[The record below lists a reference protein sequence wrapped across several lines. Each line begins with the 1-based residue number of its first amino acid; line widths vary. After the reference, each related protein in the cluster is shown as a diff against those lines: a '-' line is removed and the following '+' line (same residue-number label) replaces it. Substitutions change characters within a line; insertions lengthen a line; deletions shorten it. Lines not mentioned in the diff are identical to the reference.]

1 LQQQVWGAGFPA
13 PLFLDEFMV
22 QSQRLVGGKHT
33 KLSLMRDRQ
42 RFDAIW
48 FNRQEPVPERIRA
61 VYRPTPNVWQ
71 TNISLQLVIETA
83 EPV

>member
-1 LQQQVWGAGFPA
+1 
-13 PLFLDEFMV
+13 
-22 QSQRLVGGKHT
+22 
-33 KLSLMRDRQ
+33 
-42 RFDAIW
+42 
-48 FNRQEPVPERIRA
+48 